1 MRKINTRDFQVAT
14 RTTSRDINRHIA
26 LNLIREHQPISRADL
41 ARGMKM
47 TRGVVSVLVQELISQ
62 GLIYEGATGEAARGR
77 KPTFLHIRTHDRLVV
92 AVDVRFTRTYLML
105 CDFAGRQL
113 AIENFETVF
122 PITQFVKDLAVRIKK
137 LLRMHGSGFSCEG
150 IGLVVPG
157 MVDQRTGKILNAPAL
172 GWRDVDFRAKL
183 AAATGLP
190 VHIENS
196 GRAAALAQLW
206 LTRGETTGG
215 HNFVCISVSDGV
227 GVGVVINGE
236 LLRGRDHI
244 AGEFGHM
251 PLSLDGP
258 SCMCGNNGCW
268 EAYTSNLAT
277 LSRYFGWNLSKHSPK
292 HLQDAQQSSFTVLD
306 LIARAR
312 SKDSKAV
319 AALLATGRFLGLGIA
334 AIINVVNPDC
344 IYLTGEITTAWD
356 LIEDTVRQAVAERTL
371 TEAATRTPLRV
382 TSTDEYPRLRGAA
395 ALIAAPTF
403 AAPRV
408 A

>member
-1 MRKINTRDFQVAT
+1 MRKINTRDFHVAT

-26 LNLIREHQPISRADL
+26 LNLIRENQPISRADL
-41 ARGMKM
+41 ARRMSM
-47 TRGVVSVLVQELISQ
+47 TRGVVSVLVQELMTQ

-92 AVDVRFTRTYLML
+92 AVDVRFSKTYLML
-105 CDFAGRQL
+105 CDFSGRQL
-113 AIENFETVF
+113 TIEAYDTVF
-122 PITQFVKDLAVRIKK
+122 SIPEFVKDLAGRIRK
-137 LLRMHGSGFSCEG
+137 LLKRQGLGFSCEG

-172 GWRDVDFRAKL
+172 GWRDVDIRTKL

-196 GRAAALAQLW
+196 GRASALAQLW
-206 LTRGETTGG
+206 LTRGETSGG
-215 HNFVCISVSDGV
+215 HNFVYISVSDGV
-227 GVGVVINGE
+227 GVGIVVNGE
-236 LLRGRDHI
+236 LLRGRNHI

-251 PLSLDGP
+251 PLNLDGP
-258 SCMCGNNGCW
+258 RCLCGSTGCW

-277 LSRYFGWNLSKHSPK
+277 LSRYFGWNLSKLSPNT
-292 HLQDAQQSSFTVLD
+292 LRSAEQSAFTVSD

-312 SKDSKAV
+312 GGDAKAI
-319 AALLATGRFLGLGIA
+319 AAVQASARFLGLGLATI
-334 AIINVVNPDC
+334 VNTVDPDC
-344 IYLTGEITTAWD
+344 LYLAGEIIGAWD
-356 LIEDTVRQAVAERTL
+356 LIEDTVREALAERAL
-371 TEAATRTPLRV
+371 TDAAARTPLLV
-382 TSTDEYPRLRGAA
+382 ASTHEHPRLRGAA